1 MCAVRK
7 IAAMHTGD
15 EGDIMSNDKCRV
27 ELPLPLQEALQSCR
41 TLPSVPVVVL
51 EVLDLCQ
58 DDDIG
63 IGKVAKTIARDPAL
77 TAKVLKVANS
87 PWYGVRSQ
95 VKTLDRAVTLLGINS
110 TLSLALSFS
119 LVRGLRRSRGSRFN
133 HKAYWRRS
141 VVAATATRAVGA
153 LIKTASRDE
162 LFLAGLLQDIGM
174 LALSEAMPRLYG
186 PLVASASGDHSL
198 LVELE
203 RKEAGADHAAVG
215 AWLLSRWNFPENLQ
229 AALAGSH
236 DAGGED
242 EFEML
247 ARSVSVGSRI
257 AEIWTNP
264 NTAGATVCSQIAA
277 QAILGISP
285 DRFEK
290 LLAEIALDLPDVTQ
304 NLDIDIG
311 GATVINNLFDE
322 AREALVELNLQAQ
335 QQTRLIQIQAQ
346 RDELTSLFNR
356 SYLNEFLAQEFE
368 LCRQTSQ
375 SLTVIFLDIDNF
387 KLINDTY
394 GHQGGDSVL
403 ISVARVLQS
412 ATRNFDTLVRYGG
425 DEFVVLLPNTSEQVA
440 RMVSERICAAVAA
453 RPHKVADDAAI
464 KVTVSVGCAHYSARH
479 HFDSSTDLLE
489 AADRCLYA
497 AKSSGRN
504 RVVTCESLARQPA

>member
-1 MCAVRK
+1 MGGIKRLT
-7 IAAMHTGD
+7 AMHYGNEQDDAKD
-15 EGDIMSNDKCRV
+15 ERSRV
-27 ELPLPLQEALQSCR
+27 DLPAELQHALKACR

-58 DDDIG
+58 RDDIG
-63 IGKVAKTIARDPAL
+63 IGKVAKAIARDPAL
-77 TAKVLKVANS
+77 TAKILRVANS
-87 PWYGVRSQ
+87 PWYGVRAQ
-95 VKTLDRAVTLLGINS
+95 VKTLDRAVTLLGINA

-119 LVRGLRRSRGSRFN
+119 LVRSLRRSRGARFD
-133 HKAYWRRS
+133 HRSYWRRS
-141 VVAATATRAVGA
+141 VIAATATRVMG
-153 LIKTASRDE
+153 TFVNSASREE

-174 LALSEAMPRLYG
+174 LALNEAMPGVYG
-186 PLVASASGDHSL
+186 PLVASAGGDHSL

-203 RKEAGADHAAVG
+203 RKELGADHAQVG
-215 AWLLSRWNFPENLQ
+215 VWLLAHWNFPENLQ

-236 DAGGED
+236 DAAGD
-242 EFEML
+242 EKYERF

-257 AEIWTNP
+257 ADIWANP
-264 NTAGATVCSQIAA
+264 NTAGASVCSQIATH
-277 QAILGISP
+277 AILGIPP
-285 DRFEK
+285 DQFEVI
-290 LLAEIALDLPDVTQ
+290 LAEIAQNLPEVTR
-304 NLDIDIG
+304 NLDIDVG
-311 GATVINNLFDE
+311 GSTLINKLLDD

-346 RDELTSLFNR
+346 RDELTALFNR

-394 GHQGGDSVL
+394 GHPGGDSIL

-412 ATRNFDTLVRYGG
+412 STRNFDTVVRYGG

-453 RPHKVADDAAI
+453 RPHMVAENKSI
-464 KVTVSVGCAHYSARH
+464 QVTVSVGCAHYSPRRP
-479 HFDSSTDLLE
+479 FESSTELLE

-497 AKSSGRN
+497 AKSNGRN
-504 RVVTCESLARQPA
+504 RVVTCESLTPQPA

>member
-1 MCAVRK
+1 
-7 IAAMHTGD
+7 MHAGD
-15 EGDIMSNDKCRV
+15 DGEIMSNQKCAV
-27 ELPLPLQEALQSCR
+27 ELPLPLQEALKACR

-87 PWYGVRSQ
+87 PWYGVRAQ
-95 VKTLDRAVTLLGINS
+95 VKTLDRAVTLLGINA

-119 LVRGLRRSRGSRFN
+119 LVRGLRKSRSAKFD
-133 HKAYWRRS
+133 HQAYWRRS
-141 VVAATATRAVGA
+141 VVAASATRVVGT
-153 LIKTASRDE
+153 LVRSGTRDE

-174 LALSEAMPRLYG
+174 LALNEAMPKVYG
-186 PLVASASGDHSL
+186 PLVASSEGDHSM

-203 RKEAGADHAAVG
+203 RKELGADHATVG
-215 AWLLSRWNFPENLQ
+215 AWLLSRWNLPENLQ

-236 DAGGED
+236 DAAGAEQY
-242 EFEML
+242 ELL
-247 ARSVSVGSRI
+247 ARSVAAGSRI

-264 NTAGATVCSQIAA
+264 NTAGASICSQVAA
-277 QAILGISP
+277 HAILGIP
-285 DRFEK
+285 ADRFEK
-290 LLAEIALDLPDVTQ
+290 LLAEIAIDLPEVTQ

-311 GATVINNLFDE
+311 GSSVINNLLDE
-322 AREALVELNLQAQ
+322 ARQALVELNLQAQ

-346 RDELTSLFNR
+346 RDELTALFNR
-356 SYLNEFLAQEFE
+356 SYLNEFLPQEFE

-394 GHQGGDSVL
+394 GHQGGDAVL
-403 ISVARVLQS
+403 ISVARVLQT
-412 ATRNFDTLVRYGG
+412 ATRNFDTVVRYGG
-425 DEFVVLLPNTSEQVA
+425 DEFVIVLPNTSEQVA
-440 RMVSERICAAVAA
+440 KMVSERICSAVAG
-453 RPHKVADDAAI
+453 RPHKVDDDKTI
-464 KVTVSVGCAHYSARH
+464 QVTVSVGCAHFSVRH
-479 HFDSSTDLLE
+479 PFDSSADLLE

-497 AKSSGRN
+497 AKDSGRN
-504 RVVTCESLARQPA
+504 RVVTHDTLVRQPA